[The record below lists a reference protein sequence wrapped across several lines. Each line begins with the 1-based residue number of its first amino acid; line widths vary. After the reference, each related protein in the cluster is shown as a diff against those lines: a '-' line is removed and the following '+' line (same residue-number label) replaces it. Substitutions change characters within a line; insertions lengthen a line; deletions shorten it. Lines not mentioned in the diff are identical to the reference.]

1 MSPSDFSLLD
11 QAEEDSIHKSR
22 LLPIEQRP
30 FQRIT
35 KRLLA
40 ADSPI
45 YNPPTSLPTPPPDAA
60 TDEDELEAA
69 RAKQAADREA
79 WRNDMFLDFVA
90 LSDSIVRIQLLRNSN
105 EAERERYAAEKVKI
119 EATSA
124 SIRDSTATLRTQL
137 DEARATLARRKKY
150 DELAERI
157 TSNRMLRP
165 REDQSTQLQKL
176 EAEIAELEQ
185 ESRVYAQTWAERR
198 EQFGRI
204 VEEGRQ
210 MLRLIRDEKE
220 EAERKEGMEGGEET
234 MDEGAEGGSAKAEG
248 SAVGTPRPD
257 AGSQTPNPTQLA
269 QSSIHKG
276 GLLAVQSPAASL
288 AGAASPGR
296 KDDESQN
303 EGRDTDMVESGELAP
318 ETDIEEGEAEEDAS
332 PGDRMDVS

>member
-1 MSPSDFSLLD
+1 MSLRDYSLLD

-35 KRLLA
+35 KRLLTA
-40 ADSPI
+40 NSPI

-60 TDEDELEAA
+60 TTDEDELEAA

-79 WRNDMFLDFVA
+79 WRNDMLLDFVA

-124 SIRDSTATLRTQL
+124 AIRDSTATLRTQL
-137 DEARATLARRKKY
+137 DEARATLSRRKKY

-157 TSNRMLRP
+157 TSNRMLRA
-165 REDQSTQLQKL
+165 REDQAAQLQKL

-220 EAERKEGMEGGEET
+220 EAERKEGMEGGEEP
-234 MDEGAEGGSAKAEG
+234 MDDGSAKAEG

-257 AGSQTPNPTQLA
+257 AGAQTPNPHQLA
-269 QSSIHKG
+269 VKSNH
-276 GLLAVQSPAASL
+276 LAVHSPVASV
-288 AGAASPGR
+288 AGGTSPGR
-296 KDDESQN
+296 KDEESHN

-318 ETDIEEGEAEEDAS
+318 ETDIEEGEAEEDHS
-332 PGDRMDVS
+332 PGGDRMDVS